1 MQQRK
6 LGNSDLVVS
15 LLGVGGNNFA
25 TRLDLDATRK
35 VVDKAIDLGVTLFD
49 TADIYGNFGGAED
62 YIGQVLGPRR
72 KQVILATKF
81 GMAMNKEGTLK
92 GASPAYIRSSIE
104 GSLRRLRTDWI
115 DLYQLHQDDPDT
127 PLEETMATLGELV
140 REGKVRYIGC
150 SNLAPARVRQAQAIA
165 ARAGTARFI
174 SAQDEYSL
182 LVRDIEKDLLP
193 TLDEQ
198 GLGLI
203 PFSPLAGGLLSG
215 KYRKDAPMP
224 PGARLTTTKR
234 FADKYMTDANW
245 PRVEKLRAF
254 AEQRGHTLLDL
265 ALGWLSTNPQVGSV
279 IAGAST
285 PQQLEQNL
293 EAVEWHLDAADLA
306 AIDRILK
313 D

>member
-49 TADIYGNFGGAED
+49 TADIYGNFGGSED

-127 PLEETMATLGELV
+127 PLEQTMATLGELV

-150 SNLAPARVRQAQAIA
+150 SNLAPARIRQAQAIA
-165 ARAGTARFI
+165 AKAGTARFI

-182 LVRDIEKDLLP
+182 LVRGIEKDLMP
-193 TLDEQ
+193 TLAEQ

-215 KYRKDAPMP
+215 KYRKDAPMQ

-265 ALGWLSTNPQVGSV
+265 AMGWLSTNPQVGSV

-293 EAVEWHLDAADLA
+293 QAVEWHLDAADLA

-313 D
+313 G

>member
-49 TADIYGNFGGAED
+49 TADIYGNFGGSED

-127 PLEETMATLGELV
+127 PLEQTMATLGELV

-150 SNLAPARVRQAQAIA
+150 SNLAPARIRQAQAIA
-165 ARAGTARFI
+165 AKAGTARFI

-182 LVRDIEKDLLP
+182 LVRGIEKDLMP
-193 TLDEQ
+193 TLAEQ

-265 ALGWLSTNPQVGSV
+265 AMGWLSTNPQVGSV

-293 EAVEWHLDAADLA
+293 QAVEWHLDAADLA

-313 D
+313 G